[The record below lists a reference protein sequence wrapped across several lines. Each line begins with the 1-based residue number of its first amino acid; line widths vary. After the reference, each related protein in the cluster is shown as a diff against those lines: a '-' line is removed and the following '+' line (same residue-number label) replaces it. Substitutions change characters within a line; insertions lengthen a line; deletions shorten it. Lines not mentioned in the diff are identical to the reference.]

1 MNRGEHYAVT
11 EVARHE
17 TVPIASSFIIPL
29 DGAGSLAV
37 PAVKLWELVIIYGA
51 SVPLTFVHAD
61 LLELLLLITAYEM
74 RDTLLL
80 NK

>member
-37 PAVKLWELVIIYGA
+37 LASSYG
-51 SVPLTFVHAD
+51 
-61 LLELLLLITAYEM
+61 
-74 RDTLLL
+74 RW
-80 NK
+80 